1 MAYPAAVSN
10 NTNILDAGQ
19 SLYGVCGLSGWEPSF
34 FSGRH
39 HAADPTVAEAH
50 AARERTRKLLGC
62 QVRTV
67 DTPPTRRDSM
77 ILFIL

>member
-1 MAYPAAVSN
+1 MEFVGSP
-10 NTNILDAGQ
+10 GE
-19 SLYGVCGLSGWEPSF
+19 SLRF

-67 DTPPTRRDSM
+67 DTPPYQTR
-77 ILFIL
+77 